1 MNSNIYTNNVLYK
14 KIIISPKYLNK
25 NIEKYILN
33 KLKNECEAKCIKEG
47 YVLEDSINIIRRSV
61 GKTYGC
67 DFSGNITY
75 DVVYGAKICNP
86 FANDI
91 INCVV
96 KNINKLGILGENGPL
111 SIIVA
116 KQYHSDKSIFK
127 NIEIGDYINIKVLG
141 KKYELNDIKI
151 SVIGQI
157 VKDGKI
163 KIKKKIKIVP
173 DYESIEPSN
182 DKVKSNIEYETDI
195 PLIDNANED
204 ESNDFSDTDPEEYL
218 EDSDIDEDFEY
229 KNMEEEK
236 EVLSDEET

>member
-14 KIIISPKYLNK
+14 KIIISPKYLSK
-25 NIEKYILN
+25 NIEKYIVR
-33 KLKNECEAKCIKEG
+33 KLKYQCEGKCIREG

-91 INCVV
+91 IYCVV

-111 SIIVA
+111 SIIIA
-116 KQYHSDKSIFK
+116 KQYHTDKSIFK

-163 KIKKKIKIVP
+163 KIKKKIKIVQ
-173 DYESIEPSN
+173 DNQNIEPSN
-182 DKVKSNIEYETDI
+182 DKVKSNIEFETNVPIIDI
-195 PLIDNANED
+195 ANED
-204 ESNDFSDTDPEEYL
+204 ESNDFSDSNPESDSDPEEYL
-218 EDSDIDEDFEY
+218 EDSDDDFE
-229 KNMEEEK
+229 
-236 EVLSDEET
+236 